1 MDALTHSAE
10 NYLRA
15 ILEISLENKV
25 VRIKDIAKRMQV
37 KMPSVVA
44 AIQALDKKGYLVHEK
59 YGYLELTEEGLE
71 AARAVYNRHR
81 LIYKF
86 LYDFLRVDSK
96 TAIDEACKLEHS
108 LSDKTLRK
116 LARLMDYVTAMGQN
130 NTEQLSEFQAFLEGK
145 PGRKATVGTVDA
157 KNEAIPL
164 KELSVGNSA
173 KVVRILGDS
182 SLKRRLLDMGL
193 VPGTGITVSTI
204 APLGDPIDIIVK
216 GYHLSLRKE
225 EASQILVIPT
235 EAEH

>member
-15 ILEISLENKV
+15 ILEISLESKV
-25 VRIKDIAKRMQV
+25 VRIKDIAKRMKV

-44 AIQALDKKGYLVHEK
+44 AIQALDRKGYLVHEK

-81 LIYKF
+81 LIFKF
-86 LYDFLRVDSK
+86 LYDFLKVDSQ
-96 TAIDEACKLEHS
+96 TAMNEACKLEHN

-116 LARLMDYVTAMGQN
+116 LTGLMDYVAAIGKN
-130 NTEQLSEFQAFLEGK
+130 HPEELAEFTSFLEGK
-145 PGRKATVGTVDA
+145 RNKKATVYPVEETGKTVL
-157 KNEAIPL
+157 L
-164 KELSVGNSA
+164 KEIAIGNSA

-182 SLKRRLLDMGL
+182 ALKRRLLDMGL
-193 VPGTGITVSTI
+193 VPGTVVIVSTI
-204 APLGDPIDIIVK
+204 APLGDPIDIVLK

-225 EASQILVIPT
+225 EAAQIMVLPT
-235 EAEH
+235 KGEA

>member
-15 ILEISLENKV
+15 IFEIALENKV
-25 VRIKDIAKRMQV
+25 VRIRDIAKRMQV

-59 YGYLELTEEGLE
+59 YGYLELTEEGME

-81 LIYKF
+81 LIFKF
-86 LYDFLRVDSK
+86 LFDFLKGNSQ
-96 TAIDEACKLEHS
+96 TAMEEACNLEHS
-108 LSDKTLRK
+108 LSDKTLQK
-116 LARLMDYVTAMGQN
+116 LTRLMDYVTAMGQSN
-130 NTEQLSEFQAFLEGK
+130 PEQFTEFQSFLEGK
-145 PGRKATVGTVDA
+145 SGNRAGIRTVKTN
-157 KNEAIPL
+157 NEAILL
-164 KELSVGNSA
+164 KELSIGYSA
-173 KVVRILGDS
+173 KVVRILGNS

-193 VPGTGITVSTI
+193 VPGTLVTVSMI

-216 GYHLSLRKE
+216 GYHLSLRRE

-235 EAEH
+235 ETEQ